1 VRSREPT
8 IASVRAR
15 EVLDSRGRPTVE
27 VDLGLTDGTLGRASV
42 PSGASTGRHEASE
55 LRDGDAGRFRG
66 KGVLAAVTRVQE
78 TIGPAVVGRSPF
90 DQRGLDSLL
99 IELDGTPDKSR
110 LGANAVLAV
119 SIAAA
124 RAAATSNRHPLWRHL
139 GGGGMLPL
147 PMVNILSGGL
157 HAQNGL
163 AFQDFLV
170 VPVGA
175 GSCSEA
181 IEMVFDVREAA
192 GELLRER
199 GHSVLKADEGGF
211 GPPLPRAEA
220 ALDLLAAAAHRAG
233 RSPGEEIAF
242 AVDVAATHFFDDGLY
257 RLPEA
262 PDGTD
267 AAGMVAALERLVER
281 YPLVSI
287 EDGVS
292 EDDWD
297 GWALLTARL
306 GDRIQILGDDLFATS
321 PARLARG
328 VADGVANAVLVKM
341 NQIGTLT
348 ETIDVIE
355 QAQREGYATVV
366 SARSG
371 ETEDSFIADLAVGTS
386 AGQIKIG
393 SLAQSER
400 LAKYNQLL
408 RIEEELGTDARFAGR
423 DALSPPEGRSAREG
437 SDTRPR

>member
-1 VRSREPT
+1 VTSGEPT
-8 IASVRAR
+8 IASVLAR

-27 VDLGLTDGTLGRASV
+27 VDLELTDGTLGRASV

-55 LRDGDAGRFRG
+55 LRDHDASRFDG
-66 KGVLAAVTRVQE
+66 HGVLTAVARVQE

-90 DQRGLDSLL
+90 DQRQLDSLL

-110 LGANAVLAV
+110 LGANAILAV
-119 SIAAA
+119 SIATA
-124 RAAATSNRHPLWRHL
+124 RAAATSNRVPLWRHL
-139 GGGGMLPL
+139 GGGHVLPL

-157 HAQNGL
+157 HAEGGL

-175 GSCSEA
+175 GSFSEA
-181 IEMVFDVREAA
+181 IEMVFDVRAAA
-192 GELLRER
+192 GDLLRER
-199 GHSVLKADEGGF
+199 GLSALKADEGGF
-211 GPPLPRAEA
+211 GPALPGPEA
-220 ALDLLAAAAHRAG
+220 ALDLLAAAADRAG
-233 RSPGEEIAF
+233 RSLGDEIAF
-242 AVDVAATHFFDDGLY
+242 AVDVAATHFLDDCLY

-267 AAGMVAALERLVER
+267 AAGMVDALERLVER
-281 YPLVSI
+281 YPIVSI
-287 EDGVS
+287 EDGVA
-292 EDDWD
+292 EDDWE

-306 GDRIQILGDDLFATS
+306 GGRIQIVGDDLFTTS
-321 PARLARG
+321 AVRLARG

-348 ETIDVIE
+348 ETMDLIAN
-355 QAQREGYATVV
+355 AQGERYATVV

-371 ETEDSFIADLAVGTS
+371 ETEDGFIADLAVGTS

-408 RIEEELGTDARFAGR
+408 RIEEELGADGRFAGR
-423 DALSPPEGRSAREG
+423 EALAP
-437 SDTRPR
+437 RP